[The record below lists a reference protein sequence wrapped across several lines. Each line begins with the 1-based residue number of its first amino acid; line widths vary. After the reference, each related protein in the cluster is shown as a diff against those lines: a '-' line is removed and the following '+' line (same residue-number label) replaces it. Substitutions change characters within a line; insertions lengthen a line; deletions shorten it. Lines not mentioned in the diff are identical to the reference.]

1 MYQEPEKGK
10 QSRKGAGV
18 YLRIVTRLLI
28 YIILCFT
35 YMTEGVTT
43 LKIVTSICLF
53 LIFELSLLAK
63 NRLIGWSLYGLS
75 FLVILVGVHKMQSK
89 VLVIM
94 IMALAA
100 FLEYLGLQVMDSL
113 KKQHRLRDEAVEMEM
128 ALKEKN
134 SQLLM
139 EQDKEISFAT
149 NQERTRIAREIHD
162 NVGHMLSRAILL
174 LGAIQSV
181 NKDETVDKQMELLD
195 NTLNTAMDEM
205 RKSVHD
211 LHDDSINL
219 EANIKEITSR
229 LDKFKVEYEI
239 DMSDRVNKDIKI
251 SFIGIVREAVS
262 NIIKHSNGDTVDIT
276 LREHP
281 GVYVL
286 TVYDNGQVSEDV
298 KKKISLDKVS
308 GIGLDNIRSRAEAIG
323 GYARFVTD
331 SGFKVCVNVPK
342 K

>member
-1 MYQEPEKGK
+1 MH
-10 QSRKGAGV
+10 
-18 YLRIVTRLLI
+18 LRIITRLLI

-75 FLVILVGVHKMQSK
+75 FLVILVGVHNTQSK

-94 IMALAA
+94 IMVLAA
-100 FLEYLGLQVMDSL
+100 FLEYLGTQVMLSL
-113 KKQHRLRDEAVEMEM
+113 KKQHSLRDEAVEMEL

-174 LGAIQSV
+174 LGAIRSV

-239 DMSDRVNKDIKI
+239 DMGDKVDKNIKI

-276 LREHP
+276 IREHP

-286 TVYDNGQVSEDV
+286 TVYDNGQVSDDV